1 MPQLVVTDYMPQLIW
16 LAITFI
22 LLYVLMSRLLLP
34 KVGGVL
40 AERERYIEDELGR
53 AERLKA
59 ETDEALQNYQV
70 ALGNAR
76 AEAQNLHREAAAAIS
91 AASAQREQAFGAE
104 LAERTRAAEQTIDA
118 AKQAALA
125 ALPQIAT
132 EVASSAVQRLTNKPG
147 ATDRI
152 NAAVASVLDGG
163 D

>member
-1 MPQLVVTDYMPQLIW
+1 MPQLVVTDYMPQLVW

-34 KVGGVL
+34 KVGSVL
-40 AERERYIEDELGR
+40 AERDRYIEDELGR

-91 AASAQREQAFGAE
+91 AASAQREQALAAE

-118 AKQAALA
+118 AKQSALA

>member
-1 MPQLVVTDYMPQLIW
+1 MPQLVVTDYMPQLVW

-40 AERERYIEDELGR
+40 AERDRYIEDELGR

-59 ETDEALQNYQV
+59 ETDEALRAYQM
-70 ALGNAR
+70 ALSNAR

-91 AASAQREQAFGAE
+91 AASAQREQAFAAE
-104 LAERTRAAEQTIDA
+104 LAERTRAAERSIEG
-118 AKQAALA
+118 AKQAALT

-132 EVASSAVQRLTNKPG
+132 EVATSAVQRLINKPAG
-147 ATDRI
+147 PGRI
-152 NAAVASVLDGG
+152 GAAVASVLKRSY
-163 D
+163 